1 MHARL
6 KRVPLI
12 IIPLALVAAA
22 VWFYMNRG
30 SAQAE
35 QGPVTASG
43 TIEATQVMVAPEIGG
58 QVLEVLVNDGQT
70 VKAGQELV
78 RFSDALIQ
86 AQLAQAQA
94 AVAQAET
101 NYQLVASG
109 PADEQQ
115 ELAIAAAK
123 LELTSAQQALQ
134 TLYDTADLARAQ
146 VEQRVAAAA
155 NVLDKAKD
163 HVDSIKGESDP
174 EDIERAQANVVITQ
188 DALKKTK
195 EDYDRVLKYYKRT
208 NNKNVG
214 RAYQQI
220 KLSNAQDA
228 YDHAVTVLT
237 NLLGHANELD
247 LAVAEADAKVAEAQ
261 LADAQR
267 ELEKVKGGPDPDA
280 LALAQA
286 RLAAAKAKLSAAQA
300 GASPEQLAL
309 AKSQV
314 EVARAAAGVIEAQ
327 MNKLVLLAPMD
338 GLVLSRSVEAGEV
351 VVPGTPLLTLAKPT
365 DMTIT
370 VYVPEDRYGMIEL
383 GQKAQVNVDSFP
395 GQVFD
400 ASVVHIAGQAEFTP
414 RNVQTEEGRRTTVY
428 AIKLQL
434 ENPDGRLKPGMPADV
449 EFEGL

>member
-6 KRVPLI
+6 KRIPMI
-12 IIPLALVAAA
+12 IIPLALVATA
-22 VWFYMNRG
+22 VWFYMNRDT
-30 SAQAE
+30 AQAE
-35 QGPVTASG
+35 QGPLTASG
-43 TIEATQVMVAPEIGG
+43 TIEASQVQISPEVNGKIAD
-58 QVLEVLVNDGQT
+58 VLVSEGDSVQ
-70 VKAGQELV
+70 AGQELV
-78 RFSDALIQ
+78 RLDQTLLL
-86 AQLAQAQA
+86 AQLEQARAAQAQA
-94 AVAQAET
+94 EA
-101 NYQLVASG
+101 NYDLVAAG
-109 PADEQQ
+109 TPAEQRQ
-115 ELAIAAAK
+115 AAIAAAE

-134 TLYDTADLARAQ
+134 TLYDTADIARAQ
-146 VEQRVAAAA
+146 AEQQVAVSAKA
-155 NVLDKAKD
+155 LDKAKD
-163 HVDSIKGESDP
+163 HVDSIEGESDP

-188 DALKKTK
+188 DALKKAK
-195 EDYDRVLKYYKRT
+195 EDYDRVFKYYKRT

-247 LAVAEADAKVAEAQ
+247 LAVAEADVKVAEAQ

-267 ELEKVKGGPDPDA
+267 ELEKVKDGPDPDA

-286 RLAAAKAKLSAAQA
+286 RLATAESHLASAKASPSAEQLSLAQA
-300 GASPEQLAL
+300 
-309 AKSQV
+309 QV
-314 EVARAAAGVIEAQ
+314 ESARRVVETLEIQLEKAVI
-327 MNKLVLLAPMD
+327 LSPVD

-351 VVPGTPLLTLAKPT
+351 VVPGTPLLTLARPA

-370 VYVPEDRYGMIEL
+370 VYIPEDRYGTIRL
-383 GQKAQVNVDSFP
+383 GQKARVNVDSFP
-395 GQVFD
+395 GQVFN
-400 ASVVHIAGQAEFTP
+400 ASVVHIADQAEFTP

-428 AIKLQL
+428 AIKLHL

>member
-6 KRVPLI
+6 KRAPLI

-22 VWFYMNRG
+22 VWFYINRG

-43 TIEATQVMVAPEIGG
+43 TIEATEVLVAPEISG
-58 QVLEVLVNDGQT
+58 QVVEVLVNDGQT

-94 AVAQAET
+94 AVAQAEA

-109 PADEQQ
+109 PPDEQQ
-115 ELAIAAAK
+115 EVAIAAAK
-123 LELTSAQQALQ
+123 LEIISAQQAIDE
-134 TLYDTADLARAQ
+134 LYQKNEL
-146 VEQRVAAAA
+146 AAA
-155 NVLDKAKD
+155 
-163 HVDSIKGESDP
+163 
-174 EDIERAQANVVITQ
+174 QAE
-188 DALKKTK
+188 KTVA
-195 EDYDRVLKYYKRT
+195 DNQDRVR
-208 NNKNVG
+208 
-214 RAYQQI
+214 
-220 KLSNAQDA
+220 
-228 YDHAVTVLT
+228 
-237 NLLGHANELD
+237 
-247 LAVAEADAKVAEAQ
+247 
-261 LADAQR
+261 DAQR
-267 ELEKVKGGPDPDA
+267 IYDSLRSPASQTDLDIAQSIVTLSSEALDRAEKRLKSFLHKPETNPQRAAAVLVVSLLEKQHDQAVKRLNYLEDGADQITLDQSKAGLELAKAALEDSQQELADLKGGPDPA
-280 LALAQA
+280 TLELAQA

-300 GASPEQLAL
+300 GPAPEQLAL

-314 EVARAAAGVIEAQ
+314 DVARAAAGVIEAQ

-351 VVPGTPLLTLAKPT
+351 AVPGTPLLTLAKPT

-370 VYVPEDRYGMIEL
+370 VYVPENRYGLIEL
-383 GQKAQVNVDSFP
+383 GQKAQVSVDSFP
-395 GQVFD
+395 GQIFD
-400 ASVVHIAGQAEFTP
+400 ASVVHIADQAEFTP

-428 AIKLQL
+428 AIKLLL

>member
-6 KRVPLI
+6 KRLPLI

-22 VWFYMNRG
+22 AWFYLNRG

-43 TIEATQVMVAPEIGG
+43 TIEATQVLVAPEIGG
-58 QVLEVLVNDGQT
+58 QVVEVLVNDGQT

-78 RFSDALIQ
+78 RFSDALQQ

-94 AVAQAET
+94 AVAQAEA

-109 PADEQQ
+109 PPDEQQ

-134 TLYDTADLARAQ
+134 TLYDTANLARSQA
-146 VEQRVAAAA
+146 EQKVAAAA
-155 NVLDKAKD
+155 KFLDKAQD
-163 HVDSIKGESDP
+163 RVDSILGESSP
-174 EDIERAQANVVITQ
+174 EDIERAQATVVITQ
-188 DALKKTK
+188 DALKKAK
-195 EDYDRVLKYYKRT
+195 EDYDRVFKYYKRT

-228 YDHAVTVLT
+228 YDHAVNVLT
-237 NLLGHANELD
+237 DLLGHANELD

-267 ELEKVKGGPDPDA
+267 DMEKVQDGPDPDA

-286 RLAAAKAKLSAAQA
+286 RLVAAKAKLSAAQA

-314 EVARAAAGVIEAQ
+314 DVARAGCRGNRGPDEQAGAACAHGRPGALPVGGNRRSRRAGHTPLNSGKTIRYDHHRVCPRGSLWHDPYRSKGAGER
-327 MNKLVLLAPMD
+327 
-338 GLVLSRSVEAGEV
+338 GLV
-351 VVPGTPLLTLAKPT
+351 
-365 DMTIT
+365 
-370 VYVPEDRYGMIEL
+370 
-383 GQKAQVNVDSFP
+383 
-395 GQVFD
+395 
-400 ASVVHIAGQAEFTP
+400 P
-414 RNVQTEEGRRTTVY
+414 R
-428 AIKLQL
+428 
-434 ENPDGRLKPGMPADV
+434 PA
-449 EFEGL
+449 L